1 MSKIAFLF
9 PGQGAQR
16 VGMGRELV
24 AKFPEAQALFARAG
38 EVLGYDLAELC
49 FAGPTDQ
56 LDSTRYSQPALFVA
70 SLAALA
76 ALRREEAEVVE
87 ACEAVAGLS
96 LGEYT
101 ALAMASAIDFESGL
115 RLVQARGE
123 AMQAAADAHPGGMV
137 GILGLELHEV
147 ERLCDEARGADTL
160 VVANLLCPGNIVVS
174 GTQGACQRVAALAQQ
189 RGAMKVVPL
198 AVAGAFHAPLMDAA
212 VDGLAAAIAEV
223 SMQRAKIP
231 IISNVDA
238 CPHDDPDEIRRL
250 LVKQLVSPVQWEDSM
265 RYLLRMGFDR
275 FYEVGPGRVL
285 HGLLRRIERKVS
297 CQNIA
302 A

>member
-1 MSKIAFLF
+1 
-9 PGQGAQR
+9 
-16 VGMGRELV
+16 MGRELV
-24 AKFPEAQALFARAG
+24 ARFPEAQALFARAS
-38 EVLGYDLAELC
+38 ELLGYDLAELC
-49 FAGPTDQ
+49 FAGPSEQ

-76 ALRREEAEVVE
+76 SLRRETPEVVD

-101 ALAMASAIDFESGL
+101 ALAMAGVIDFDSGL

-123 AMQAAADAHPGGMV
+123 AMQVAADAHPGGMV
-137 GILGLELHEV
+137 GILGLELQDV
-147 ERLCDEARGADTL
+147 EDLCDEARGQETL

-174 GTQGACQRVAALAQQ
+174 GAKCACQRVAALAQQ

-198 AVAGAFHAPLMDAA
+198 AVAGAFHAPLMETA
-212 VDGLAAAIAEV
+212 VDVLAAAVAEV
-223 SMQRAKIP
+223 SMQRARIP

-238 CPHDDPDEIRRL
+238 CPHDDADAIRRL
-250 LVKQLVSPVQWEDSM
+250 LVKQLVSPVRWEDSM
-265 RYLLRMGFDR
+265 RYLLSHGFDR